1 MRNKT
6 KRAAEKA
13 DTAVKQSGKWG
24 REQTGNGKRQEKRPK
39 GGRNGGKGEKRTE
52 GRQDVMAQTDGEK
65 QRKSNLKRD
74 RQKMRCEKRQAQRRG
89 GRKRKRSY

>member
-39 GGRNGGKGEKRTE
+39 GGRNGGKGKKRTE
-52 GRQDVMAQTDGEK
+52 GRHSGGAAGKGSGHINGRRYDK
-65 QRKSNLKRD
+65 KSK
-74 RQKMRCEKRQAQRRG
+74 
-89 GRKRKRSY
+89 